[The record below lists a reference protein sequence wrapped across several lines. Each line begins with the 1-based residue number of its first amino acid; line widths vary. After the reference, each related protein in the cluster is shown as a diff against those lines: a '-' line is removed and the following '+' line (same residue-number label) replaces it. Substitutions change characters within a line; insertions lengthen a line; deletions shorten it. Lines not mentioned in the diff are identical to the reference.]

1 MKEKTDNRHW
11 ELLPAVGLGK
21 VTFRMSRLQVAVFDE
36 FLGKVTSEHNPA
48 DMKDHVLDTYNLLKD
63 FITEAELKTIMEA
76 LEATNANDQR
86 GVVLMQHRMTTGLTL
101 EYEDEQL
108 TEIFAD
114 NRAGHLHFK
123 QIPIFSS
130 CPLNL
135 VKKMAEDLHENPIVQ
150 DDELVFPKNNIYL
163 FSFLR
168 KDLTEGNPKNRT
180 IMWRIKPRILGTD
193 LSDYTP
199 LKIR

>member
-1 MKEKTDNRHW
+1 
-11 ELLPAVGLGK
+11 
-21 VTFRMSRLQVAVFDE
+21 
-36 FLGKVTSEHNPA
+36 
-48 DMKDHVLDTYNLLKD
+48 
-63 FITEAELKTIMEA
+63 MEA

-114 NRAGHLHFK
+114 NRAGKLHFK
-123 QIPIFSS
+123 QMPIFSS
-130 CPLNL
+130 SPLNL
-135 VKKMAEDLHENPIVQ
+135 VKKIAKDLNENPIVR

-168 KDLTEGNPKNRT
+168 KDLTEGNPQNRT
-180 IMWRIKPRILGTD
+180 MMWRIKPRILGTD
-193 LSDYTP
+193 LSNYTA
-199 LKIR
+199 LEII